1 MRSLSFIT
9 ADVFTD
15 RIFGG
20 NPLAVFPDGR
30 GLDDSTMQR
39 IARELNLSETVF
51 VLPPET
57 AQETRRLRIFT
68 PAMELPFAGHPT
80 VGTAIILAET
90 GELEGSGPW
99 DIVFGEKVGPIPVR
113 ITTAP
118 DAATANAPMTATL
131 SSARLPTAI
140 DGVRDP
146 AILAALLGLPVS
158 ALAQADLP
166 PAAYS
171 AGVPFTIIPL
181 ASRAALSAIAF
192 DVGVWRDHLADSLAP
207 HIYAI
212 ALENSDLDD
221 PADHQ
226 AQGRR
231 VSARMFAPAMG
242 IAEDPATGA
251 AATALAGY
259 LFDQQRPTADRSVWE
274 ISQGDDMGRPSTILL
289 TADRAAN
296 GLSAVHV
303 GGRAVI
309 VSRGSFNLP
318 S

>member
-90 GELEGSGPW
+90 GELEGDGPW

-113 ITTAP
+113 ITS
-118 DAATANAPMTATL
+118 APMTATL

-146 AILAALLGLPVS
+146 AILAALLGLPTT

-181 ASRAALSAIAF
+181 ATRAALSAIAF

-207 HIYAI
+207 HVYAV
-212 ALENSDLDD
+212 ALDD
-221 PADHQ
+221 PGH
-226 AQGRR
+226 GRR

-259 LFDQQRPTADRSVWE
+259 LFDQQRPTADRKVWE
-274 ISQGDDMGRPSTILL
+274 ISQGDDMGRPSAILL
-289 TADRAAN
+289 TADRSAN

>member
-15 RIFGG
+15 QVFGG

-30 GLDDSTMQR
+30 GLDDVTMQR

-90 GELEGSGPW
+90 GELDGSGPW

-113 ITTAP
+113 ITAAP
-118 DAATANAPMTATL
+118 DAAPDATTANAPMTATL
-131 SSARLPTAI
+131 SSARLPTAV

-212 ALENSDLDD
+212 ALAD
-221 PADHQ
+221 P
-226 AQGRR
+226 AQGRH

-259 LFDQQRPTADRSVWE
+259 LFDQQRPAADRTVWE

>member
-30 GLDDSTMQR
+30 GLDDVTMQR

-90 GELEGSGPW
+90 GELDGNGPW

-113 ITTAP
+113 ITTTPDAAP
-118 DAATANAPMTATL
+118 DAATTNAPMTATL
-131 SSARLPTAI
+131 SSARLPTAV

-146 AILAALLGLPVS
+146 AILAALLGLPVT

-212 ALENSDLDD
+212 ALDD
-221 PADHQ
+221 PADDPAHE
-226 AQGRR
+226 RR

-242 IAEDPATGA
+242 IAEDRATGA

-259 LFDQQRPTADRSVWE
+259 LFDQQRPTADRTVWE

>member
-90 GELEGSGPW
+90 GELDGNGPW

-113 ITTAP
+113 IATAP
-118 DAATANAPMTATL
+118 DAAPNAATANAPMTATL

-146 AILAALLGLPVS
+146 AILAALLGLPVT

-212 ALENSDLDD
+212 ALEDS
-221 PADHQ
+221 AH
-226 AQGRR
+226 GRH

-259 LFDQQRPTADRSVWE
+259 LFDQQRPAADRTVWE

>member
-1 MRSLSFIT
+1 MRSLSFVT

-15 RIFGG
+15 QVFGG

-39 IARELNLSETVF
+39 VARELNLSETVF

-90 GELEGSGPW
+90 GELDGGGPW

-113 ITTAP
+113 IDSAP
-118 DAATANAPMTATL
+118 DAPMTAPL

-146 AILAALLGLPVS
+146 AILSALLGLPVTD
-158 ALAQADLP
+158 LAQTNLQ

-181 ASRAALSAIAF
+181 ASRAALSSIAF
-192 DVGVWRDHLADSLAP
+192 DVGVWRDHLANSLAP
-207 HIYAI
+207 HVYAI
-212 ALENSDLDD
+212 SLEDSGLDD
-221 PADHQ
+221 PTH
-226 AQGRR
+226 GRH

-259 LFDQQRPTADRSVWE
+259 LFDQQRPTADRTVWK
-274 ISQGDDMGRPSTILL
+274 ISQGDDMGRPSTIIL

-309 VSRGSFNLP
+309 VSRGNFNL
-318 S
+318 SS